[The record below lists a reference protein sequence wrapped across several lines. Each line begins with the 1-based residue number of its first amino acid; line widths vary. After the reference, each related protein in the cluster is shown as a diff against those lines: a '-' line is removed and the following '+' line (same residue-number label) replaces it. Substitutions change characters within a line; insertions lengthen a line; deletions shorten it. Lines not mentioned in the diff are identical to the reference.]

1 MLVGHM
7 SGPSYFCPIR
17 ALSQSFP
24 PANRPPQPN
33 EVPVRRIVI
42 VPALSLLLSLGAG
55 AAHAQY
61 DSRGIYDRI
70 DRLERDLQVMQAQ
83 ASRGSA
89 GGSTVITSPALGGG
103 TARVQSAAEPISPGL
118 ATRLDERVDQL
129 EDMVRQLTGK
139 IEEVQFKNNQL
150 SKQMERMQAD
160 VDLRFKDLQAGAGA
174 AAGAQQSLAGAN
186 AGAGDKVNL
195 IAPKG
200 ADAAGPAPG
209 PQTLGTMPEKDMKK
223 ALATQAAAP
232 AAAAAAA
239 APAKPLDAQG
249 MYDAAYA
256 AAQAGDY
263 ASAERGFQ
271 DFLTKNPSHALA
283 GNAQYWLGDIAYS
296 KKDFGSAA
304 TLFLEGYKKF
314 SKHPKAPDMIYKAGS
329 SFGQLGKKKEACTA
343 FAILFADQPQM
354 PDRVKRAA
362 VAEKQKY
369 ECK

>member
-1 MLVGHM
+1 M
-7 SGPSYFCPIR
+7 
-17 ALSQSFP
+17 
-24 PANRPPQPN
+24 
-33 EVPVRRIVI
+33 RRIVLI
-42 VPALSLLLSLGAG
+42 PALSLLISLGAG
-55 AAHAQY
+55 SAHAQY

-83 ASRGSA
+83 VSRGA

-103 TARVQSAAEPISPGL
+103 SSVTRSPSEPISPGL

-150 SKQMERMQAD
+150 AKQLERMQAD
-160 VDLRFKDLQAGAGA
+160 IDLRFKDLQAAGGGA
-174 AAGAQQSLAGAN
+174 AAAPAAGQQNQVSMPGAN
-186 AGAGDKVNL
+186 AGSGDKVNL
-195 IAPKG
+195 IPPKG
-200 ADAAGPAPG
+200 ADAPGPASG
-209 PQTLGTMPEKDMKK
+209 PQTLGTMSEKDMKK
-223 ALATQAAAP
+223 ATAAAP
-232 AAAAAAA
+232 AA
-239 APAKPLDAQG
+239 PAKVLDAQG

-271 DFLTKNPSHALA
+271 DFLAKNPTHALA

-296 KKDFGSAA
+296 KKDFSTAAA
-304 TLFLEGYKKF
+304 TFLEGYKKF
-314 SKHPKAPDMIYKAGS
+314 PKHTKAPDMIYKAGS

-369 ECK
+369 DCK

>member
-1 MLVGHM
+1 M
-7 SGPSYFCPIR
+7 SGLSYFRPIR
-17 ALSQSFP
+17 ALSLSFP
-24 PANRPPQPN
+24 PAYRPNQPN

-83 ASRGSA
+83 AARGA
-89 GGSTVITSPALGGG
+89 GGATVITSPALGGG
-103 TARVQSAAEPISPGL
+103 VARTQASGEPISPGL

-129 EDMVRQLTGK
+129 EDMVRQLTGR
-139 IEEVQFKNNQL
+139 IEEVQFKNSQL
-150 SKQMERMQAD
+150 NKQLERMQAD
-160 VDLRFKDLQAGAGA
+160 IDLRFKDLQAAGAGAGAGAGA
-174 AAGAQQSLAGAN
+174 AAAGQSQLSLPGAT

-195 IAPKG
+195 IPPKG

-209 PQTLGTMPEKDMKK
+209 PQTLGTMSEKDMKR
-223 ALATQAAAP
+223 ALATQQP
-232 AAAAAAA
+232 AAA

-256 AAQAGDY
+256 SAQAGDY

-271 DFLTKNPSHALA
+271 DFLSKNPNHPLA

-296 KKDFGSAA
+296 KKDFGTAA
-304 TLFLEGYKKF
+304 TVFLEGYKKF